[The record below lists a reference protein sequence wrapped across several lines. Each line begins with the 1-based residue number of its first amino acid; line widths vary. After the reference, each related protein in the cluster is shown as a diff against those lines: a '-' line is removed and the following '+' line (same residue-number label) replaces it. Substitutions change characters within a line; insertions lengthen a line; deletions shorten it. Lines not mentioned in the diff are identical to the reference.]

1 MELQNVLQQR
11 RSIRKYK
18 QQPVEKEK
26 IEEMIQAAIYSE
38 SWKNSQTPRYHVIQ
52 SKEMLEQFKKK
63 CLPVFNQKNIADAP
77 VLIVTTFVKDRAGFQ
92 RNGSPDNELQNGWG
106 VYDCGLANQNLILKA
121 TELGLGTLVM
131 GIRDERA
138 IRELLEI
145 PVQET
150 IVSVIGV
157 GYPNIEPSMP
167 KRKTYRRSEYV
178 LLMKKLLYKICKPH
192 HKYKINLVDVL
203 LLIEPVVMNTS
214 YFMVGRI
221 FLLIALVLNYLA
233 HYLCHD
239 DYSEFERR
247 VLVSTMI
254 IIALLL
260 IYLIITGK

>member
-63 CLPVFNQKNIADAP
+63 RSRYIYICDLFNQKNIADAP
-77 VLIVTTFVKDRAGFQ
+77 VLIVTTFVRDRAGFQ

-167 KRKTYRRSEYV
+167 KRKT
-178 LLMKKLLYKICKPH
+178 
-192 HKYKINLVDVL
+192 
-203 LLIEPVVMNTS
+203 IE
-214 YFMVGRI
+214 
-221 FLLIALVLNYLA
+221 
-233 HYLCHD
+233 
-239 DYSEFERR
+239 E
-247 VLVSTMI
+247 VSTF
-254 IIALLL
+254 
-260 IYLIITGK
+260 Y

>member
-63 CLPVFNQKNIADAP
+63 CLPEFNQKNIADAP
-77 VLIVTTFVKDRAGFQ
+77 VLIVTTFVKDRAG
-92 RNGSPDNELQNGWG
+92 LQNGWG

-157 GYPNIEPSMP
+157 GYPNIEPSIP
-167 KRKTYRRSEYV
+167 KRKT
-178 LLMKKLLYKICKPH
+178 
-192 HKYKINLVDVL
+192 
-203 LLIEPVVMNTS
+203 IE
-214 YFMVGRI
+214 
-221 FLLIALVLNYLA
+221 
-233 HYLCHD
+233 
-239 DYSEFERR
+239 E
-247 VLVSTMI
+247 VSTF
-254 IIALLL
+254 
-260 IYLIITGK
+260 Y